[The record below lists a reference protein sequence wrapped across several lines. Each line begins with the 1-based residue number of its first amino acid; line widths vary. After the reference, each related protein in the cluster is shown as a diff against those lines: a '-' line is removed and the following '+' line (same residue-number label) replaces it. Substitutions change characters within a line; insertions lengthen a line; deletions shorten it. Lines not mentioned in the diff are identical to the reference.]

1 MLCSH
6 CEEHLWKMRSFNPD
20 KRSIFSLEGEEEEG
34 GEELCHAYS
43 QQLGE
48 GVTTPPAASPADG
61 TTVTCSEQ
69 SVPET
74 DSEDLCSKENGVAST
89 GSDTVRDSEQLCAG
103 EPQQGRGRSAMT
115 SPSKTIPTAGR
126 LASIRGTSSKT
137 FVICGGNAAPL

>member
-6 CEEHLWKMRSFNPD
+6 CEEHPWKLRSFNPD
-20 KRSIFSLEGEEEEG
+20 KRSIFSLEGEEEG

-48 GVTTPPAASPADG
+48 GGTTPSAGQAADS

-69 SVPET
+69 SVLET
-74 DSEDLCSKENGVAST
+74 DSEDLCSKENGVASSH
-89 GSDTVRDSEQLCAG
+89 GTVRDSEQLCAG
-103 EPQQGRGRSAMT
+103 DGESLQGGS
-115 SPSKTIPTAGR
+115 SPSKTTSTAGR
-126 LASIRGTSSKT
+126 LALIKGASSKT

>member
-6 CEEHLWKMRSFNPD
+6 CEEHPWKIRSFNPD
-20 KRSIFSLEGEEEEG
+20 KRSIFSLEGEEEG

-48 GVTTPPAASPADG
+48 TPSAGEAADSTTC
-61 TTVTCSEQ
+61 TVTCSEQ

-74 DSEDLCSKENGVAST
+74 DSEDLCSKENGVASS
-89 GSDTVRDSEQLCAG
+89 GHGTVRDSEQLCAG
-103 EPQQGRGRSAMT
+103 DGEPQQSRSAMT
-115 SPSKTIPTAGR
+115 SPSKTIPSAGR

>member
-1 MLCSH
+1 
-6 CEEHLWKMRSFNPD
+6 MRSFNPD
-20 KRSIFSLEGEEEEG
+20 KRSIFSLEEEEEG

-48 GVTTPPAASPADG
+48 GDTTPSAGEAADS

-74 DSEDLCSKENGVAST
+74 DSEDLCSKENGVASS

-103 EPQQGRGRSAMT
+103 DVEPEQGRGRSAIT

-126 LASIRGTSSKT
+126 VASIRGTSSKT